1 MRTYIPL
8 NALRAFEA
16 AARHLSVS
24 RAAEEL
30 CVTPTAISHQIR
42 SLESFLET
50 PLFERKNGKLA
61 LNPATAT
68 ALRELSEGFDRL
80 ETALIALTRRG
91 QRRKLVIAASPSLS
105 SLWLMPKLQRFLEL
119 APDVD
124 LSLCTAI
131 SDSDFSDS
139 PFDVAIASTGDVP
152 GRRSDYLMDERIY
165 PVGAPR
171 LLPPGLAPERALRDA
186 PLIHDDKASEY
197 FPTWRRY
204 FEATRR
210 EPREVTGGLR
220 FNQSSLAIDAA
231 ERGFGLLLAR
241 SRLVAASL
249 ADRRL
254 VLMSDHAYPL
264 SYRYYALRPRGAE
277 SRLVTQFL
285 DWLTAE
291 IEAEDAAW
299 TFDAAASVA
308 QRVGVALGPDN
319 RCRPANID
327 RRGEE
332 SLVGQKRRRV
342 AAVLACEGHADRR
355 PQIFDIGDTAAK
367 AGSVLG

>member
-42 SLESFLET
+42 SLEGFLET
-50 PLFERKNGKLA
+50 SLFDRKNGKLA
-61 LNPATAT
+61 LNPVTAS
-68 ALRELSEGFDRL
+68 ALRELSEGFDKL
-80 ETALIALTRRG
+80 EGALMSLTRRG
-91 QRRKLVIAASPSLS
+91 QRRKLVVAASPSLS
-105 SLWLMPKLQRFLEL
+105 SLWLMPKLDRFLSV

-131 SDSDFSDS
+131 SDSDFSEG
-139 PFDVAIASTGDVP
+139 PFDVAIAATGDVP

-165 PVGAPR
+165 PVCAPR
-171 LLPPGLAPERALRDA
+171 LLPPGLAPERALYDA
-186 PLIHDDKASEY
+186 ALIHDDKASEH

-210 EPREVTGGLR
+210 EPRDVSGGLR
-220 FNQSSLAIDAA
+220 FNQSSLAMDAA

-241 SRLVAASL
+241 SRLIADAL
-249 ADRRL
+249 ADKRL
-254 VLMSDHAYPL
+254 VLLSDRAHPI
-264 SYRYYALRPRGAE
+264 SYRYYALRPRGVE
-277 SRLVTQFL
+277 SRLATQFL
-285 DWLTAE
+285 EWLAAE

-308 QRVGVALGPDN
+308 QRVGVAVGPEKRRRVADVDG
-319 RCRPANID
+319 RC
-327 RRGEE
+327 EE
-332 SLVGQKRRRV
+332 RLVGQKRRRV
-342 AAVLACEGHADRR
+342 GAVLACEGHPDRR
-355 PQIFDIGDTAAK
+355 TQIFDIGDAAAK
-367 AGSVLG
+367 AGSVVS

>member
-42 SLESFLET
+42 SLEQFLET
-50 PLFERKNGKLA
+50 SLFERKNGKLA
-61 LNPATAT
+61 LNPATAS
-68 ALRELSEGFDRL
+68 ALRELSQGFDML
-80 ETALIALTRRG
+80 EAALISLTRRG

-105 SLWLMPKLQRFLEL
+105 SLWLMPKLDRFLSV

-124 LSLCTAI
+124 VSLCTAI
-131 SDSDFSDS
+131 SDSDFAEG
-139 PFDVAIASTGDVP
+139 PFDVAIASNADIA

-165 PVGAPR
+165 PVAAPR
-171 LLPPGLAPERALRDA
+171 LLPPGQAPETALYEA
-186 PLIHDDKASEY
+186 ALIHDDKSSEH

-210 EPREVTGGLR
+210 EPRDVTGGLR

-231 ERGFGLLLAR
+231 TRGFGLLLGR
-241 SRLVAASL
+241 SRLIADAL
-249 ADRRL
+249 ADKRL
-254 VLMSDHAYPL
+254 ALVSDRAYPIA
-264 SYRYYALRPRGAE
+264 YRYYALRPRGTQ
-277 SRLVTQFL
+277 SRLATQFL
-285 DWLTAE
+285 DWLAGE

-299 TFDAAASVA
+299 MFDAAASVG
-308 QRVGVALGPDN
+308 QQMGVALGPDEGG
-319 RCRPANID
+319 AGAD
-327 RRGEE
+327 VDGRGEE
-332 SLVGQKRRRV
+332 RLVGHKRRRV
-342 AAVLACEGHADRR
+342 GAVLARDGHADRR
-355 PQIFDIGDTAAK
+355 PQIFDIGDAAAK
-367 AGSVLG
+367 AGGVVG